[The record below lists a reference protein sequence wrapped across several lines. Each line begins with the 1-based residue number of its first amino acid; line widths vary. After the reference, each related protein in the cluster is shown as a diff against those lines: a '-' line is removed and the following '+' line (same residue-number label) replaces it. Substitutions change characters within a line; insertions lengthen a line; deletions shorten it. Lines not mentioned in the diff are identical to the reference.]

1 MKLYLGEIMKK
12 ILSVILLSLV
22 LQSYVYAAT
31 IPSGTLV
38 VVEPQYVIDADNLK
52 TGDTVKFS
60 VVQNVKVDNK
70 VMLKSGTEV
79 IAKATK
85 VKNNWLLGI
94 PGELQISDF
103 QIVTENNEIIRLRGT
118 ILDKGTERYWAN
130 VGWFFMFPLLFI
142 KGNDGKIQLNTAHHL
157 YTIEDT
163 AI

>member
-1 MKLYLGEIMKK
+1 MKK

-22 LQSYVYAAT
+22 LQSYVCATT

-38 VVEPQYVIDADNLK
+38 VVQPQYEIDADDLK

-70 VMLKSGTEV
+70 VVIKSGTEV
-79 IAKATK
+79 IAKTTK
-85 VKNNWLLGI
+85 VKNNGILGI

-103 QIVTENNEIIRLRGT
+103 QILTENNEIIRLRGT

-142 KGNDGKIQLNTAHHL
+142 KGNDGKIQLNTAHNL
-157 YTIEDT
+157 YTLEDIT
-163 AI
+163 L